1 MNTLLIFFAFPVAV
15 IILSAIFEKILK
27 SPIAVSAFVFAIF
40 LVVTFAAFN
49 ETFLIATFAYTIIAF
64 VTAFIV
70 NHLKC
75 NGEMENNICNLLE
88 EVIKSNTENNND
100 DNLVDTVED
109 LLSNTTN
116 NCGKSSSNA
125 NKCCCNYSRHRRV
138 T

>member
-15 IILSAIFEKILK
+15 IILSAIFEKLLK
-27 SPIAVSAFVFAIF
+27 SPITVSAFVFAVF

-64 VTAFIV
+64 ITAFIV
-70 NHLKC
+70 HNLKSS
-75 NGEMENNICNLLE
+75 EERENNICNLLE
-88 EVIKSNTENNND
+88 EVIKNNSENNNNE
-100 DNLVDTVED
+100 NLVDTVED

-116 NCGKSSSNA
+116 NSGTTSS
-125 NKCCCNYSRHRRV
+125 NKCCCNYNRYRKV